1 MEIEKTLLEKSKIP
15 SSSKPDILD
24 LSLDADSEKLHKL
37 LADDEITHVV
47 DDYQEQLRE
56 LFAVKNPSKVFA
68 PTFKE
73 ETENFISNLAK
84 EKDLSRHGKWV
95 YFPWIST
102 LVHILDETDFQLVRT
117 ARNKNLIN
125 AEEQEKF
132 YNATIGI
139 GGLSVGNSVA
149 LAIVLQGGGKRIK
162 LADFDA
168 LALTN
173 TNRVRA
179 GVENLGVR
187 KVEVTARQIYQINPY
202 TEIELFPE
210 GLTKENIS
218 QFFSGSPKL
227 DIVIDELDNLAVKV
241 LIREEAKKNRIAVV
255 MAADNGDNGLV
266 DIERYDLNP
275 ETPFF
280 HGRMGDV
287 SYEKLI
293 GLDKMGI
300 GKLIVTHIGPETV
313 TNRVHESMPQI
324 GRTIVSWPQL
334 GGAALLNGSAVA
346 YCVRKILNGQP
357 LENNRALISLDEKLI
372 PNYNSPEEIEKRKV
386 STENFKKIFGL

>member
-1 MEIEKTLLEKSKIP
+1 MEIEKTLLEKSKILY
-15 SSSKPDILD
+15 SSKPDIFD
-24 LSLDADSEKLHKL
+24 LSLDADSEKLSKL
-37 LADDEITHVV
+37 LADDKISHVV
-47 DDYQEQLRE
+47 DDFQEQLHE
-56 LFAVKNPSKVFA
+56 LFAVKNPSQVFA
-68 PTFKE
+68 PTFKADFE
-73 ETENFISNLAK
+73 SYITGLEK
-84 EKDLSRHGKWV
+84 EKPLQFHGKWV

-102 LVHILDETDFQLVRT
+102 LVHILDEADFQLVRT

-162 LADFDA
+162 LADFDT

-179 GVENLGVR
+179 GIENLGVR
-187 KVEVTARQIYQINPY
+187 KVEVTARQVYQINPY
-202 TEIELFPE
+202 AEIELFPD

-218 QFFSGSPKL
+218 QFFSGPPKL
-227 DIVIDELDNLAVKV
+227 NIIIDELDNLAVKV

-255 MAADNGDNGLV
+255 MATDNGDNGLV
-266 DIERYDLNP
+266 DIERYDLDP

-293 GLDKMGI
+293 NLDKMGI
-300 GKLIVTHIGPETV
+300 GRLIVQHIGVETV
-313 TNRVHESMPQI
+313 TNRVRESMPEI
-324 GRTIVSWPQL
+324 GKSLVSWPQL

-346 YCVRKILNGQP
+346 YTVRKILNNQP
-357 LENNRALISLDEKLI
+357 VEENRALISLDEKLV
-372 PNYNSPEEIEKRKV
+372 PNYNSPEEKKGRGESIDK
-386 STENFKKIFGL
+386 FKGIFGF

>member
-1 MEIEKTLLEKSKIP
+1 MKIEEILSQKAKIL
-15 SSSKPDILD
+15 SESKPVIFD
-24 LSLDADSEKLHKL
+24 LNKEEDKASISKLV
-37 LADDEITHVV
+37 DENKIHHVV
-47 DDYQEQLRE
+47 DDYKEQLHE

-68 PTFKE
+68 PTFKDE
-73 ETENFISNLAK
+73 LLAHIAGLEQ
-84 EKDLSRHGKWV
+84 EKPLTNHGKWV

-102 LVHILDETDFQLVRT
+102 FVHILDEEDFQLVRT

-149 LAIVLQGGGKRIK
+149 LAVVLQGGGKRMK
-162 LADFDA
+162 LADFDT

-202 TEIELFPE
+202 AEIEIFPD

-218 QFFSGSPKL
+218 QFFTGLPKL

-287 SYEKLI
+287 SYEKLVN
-293 GLDKMGI
+293 LDKMGI
-300 GKLIVTHIGPETV
+300 GRLIVQHIGVETV

-346 YCVRKILNGQP
+346 YVVRKILNGQP
-357 LENNRALISLDEKLI
+357 IEENRALISLDEKLI
-372 PNYNSPEEIEKRKV
+372 PSYNSPIQKKKRLQ
-386 STENFKKIFGL
+386 SATAFRKIFG

>member
-1 MEIEKTLLEKSKIP
+1 MKLEEVLSQKSRI
-15 SSSKPDILD
+15 SSVSKPTIFD
-24 LSLDADSEKLHKL
+24 LNKKEDEAPLLKLVEENK
-37 LADDEITHVV
+37 IWHVV
-47 DDYQEQLRE
+47 DDFQEQLHE

-68 PTFKE
+68 PTFKSE
-73 ETENFISNLAK
+73 LENYLTDLEK
-84 EKDLSRHGKWV
+84 EKPFQYYGKWV

-102 LVHILDETDFQLVRT
+102 LVHILEEDDFQLVRT

-162 LADFDA
+162 LADFDT

-187 KVEVTARQIYQINPY
+187 KVEVTARQIYQTNPY
-202 TEIELFPE
+202 AEIELFPD
-210 GLTKENIS
+210 GLTKENIP

-266 DIERYDLNP
+266 DIERYDLEPN
-275 ETPFF
+275 TPFF

-287 SYEKLI
+287 SYEKLV
-293 GLDKMGI
+293 GLDKMSI
-300 GKLIVTHIGPETV
+300 GRLIVQHIGVETV
-313 TNRVHESMPQI
+313 TNRVRESMPEI
-324 GRTIVSWPQL
+324 GKTLVSWPQL

-346 YCVRKILNGQP
+346 YAVRKILNGQP
-357 LENNRALISLDEKLI
+357 IEENRALISLDKKLI
-372 PNYNSPEEIEKRKV
+372 PNYNSPEEQKGRSESIDKF
-386 STENFKKIFGL
+386 NKIFGF

>member
-1 MEIEKTLLEKSKIP
+1 MKIEEVLSQKSKI
-15 SSSKPDILD
+15 SSESKPAIFD
-24 LSLDADSEKLHKL
+24 LNKEEDKAAIAKLIDKNK
-37 LADDEITHVV
+37 IQHVV
-47 DDYQEQLRE
+47 DDFEEQLHE
-56 LFAVKNPSKVFA
+56 LFAVKNPSKVFS
-68 PTFKE
+68 PTFKDE
-73 ETENFISNLAK
+73 LKTFIEDLEK
-84 EKDLSRHGKWV
+84 EKRLFKHGKWV

-162 LADFDA
+162 LADFDT
-168 LALTN
+168 LVLTN
-173 TNRVRA
+173 TNRVRV

-187 KVEVTARQIYQINPY
+187 KVDVTARQIYQINPY
-202 TEIELFPE
+202 SEIELFPE

-218 QFFSGSPKL
+218 QFLSGPPKL
-227 DIVIDELDNLAVKV
+227 DIVIDELDTSAVKV

-255 MAADNGDNGLV
+255 MATDNGDNGLV
-266 DIERYDLNP
+266 DIERYDLDP
-275 ETPFF
+275 KTPFF

-300 GKLIVTHIGPETV
+300 GKLIIQHIGVETV
-313 TNRVHESMPQI
+313 TNRVRESMPEI
-324 GRTIVSWPQL
+324 GKTLVSWPQL

-346 YCVRKILNGQP
+346 YTVRKILNDQP
-357 LENNRALISLDEKLI
+357 VEENRALISLDEKLI
-372 PNYNSPEEIEKRKV
+372 PNYNSPEEQKERSESVVK
-386 STENFKKIFGL
+386 FKKIFEL

>member
-1 MEIEKTLLEKSKIP
+1 MKIEEILSQKSKEF
-15 SSSKPDILD
+15 SGSKPTILD
-24 LSLDADSEKLHKL
+24 LNKEEDGKFLARL
-37 LADDEITHVV
+37 LEENKINHVV
-47 DDYQEQLRE
+47 DDFQEQLHE
-56 LFAVKNPSKVFA
+56 LFAVKNPSKVFT
-68 PTFKE
+68 PTLKSE
-73 ETENFISNLAK
+73 IESYIAGLEK
-84 EKDLSRHGKWV
+84 EKPLQYHGKWV
-95 YFPWIST
+95 YFSWIST
-102 LVHILDETDFQLVRT
+102 LVHILDEDDFQLVRT

-149 LAIVLQGGGKRIK
+149 LAIVLQGGGKRMK

-173 TNRVRA
+173 TNRIRA
-179 GVENLGVR
+179 GVENLGIR

-202 TEIELFPE
+202 AEIELFPD

-218 QFFSGSPKL
+218 QFFFGSSKL
-227 DIVIDELDNLAVKV
+227 DIIIDELDNLAVKV

-266 DIERYDLNP
+266 DIERYDLDP

-280 HGRMGDV
+280 HNRMGDV

-293 GLDKMGI
+293 SLDKMSTGR
-300 GKLIVTHIGPETV
+300 LITQHIGVETV
-313 TNRVHESMPQI
+313 TNRVRESMPEI
-324 GRTIVSWPQL
+324 GKTLVSWPQL

-346 YCVRKILNGQP
+346 YAVRKILNSQP
-357 LENNRALISLDEKLI
+357 IEDNRALISLDEKLV
-372 PNYNSPEEIEKRKV
+372 PNYNSLEEEQRRKESVEK
-386 STENFKKIFGL
+386 FKKTFEF